1 MSDDP
6 REVPPDAHLLAALRH
21 APDCEAAPP
30 PGLSA
35 LILAQ
40 ARQAAA
46 TPPHVPWARRW
57 GQALQALDRWLP
69 RPALGGA
76 MATVALATVIGVMW
90 RGGPPVEHGEPS
102 LADATAPVVVPVAP
116 APAPA
121 PARAPVQ
128 QAPAVESRN
137 EAPAPQAPIAD
148 TRKAAPPVRSA
159 RRAEPA
165 PPAGSAPPARVATAK
180 APAAVPAQVAAG
192 PVAAAVPE
200 VPRSAELA
208 DVLASAQ
215 TAASGAFAPASA
227 PAPQPLAAL
236 LAALRDQPATVQVL
250 PGPRDGR
257 GVEARLARAPA
268 AAAADAARERF
279 VVSEHAARKAL
290 AAAAA
295 PDTSDG
301 HEWLAQVA
309 QAAEGRWQPVATP
322 ALAAGEPGHVIQ
334 VGGVPAGRLVLT
346 GSGVLWLP
354 REGSGPAW
362 QASLEAP
369 VLQALRA
376 QAPRR

>member
-76 MATVALATVIGVMW
+76 VATVALATVIGVMW
-90 RGGPPVEHGEPS
+90 RGGPPVERGEPS
-102 LADATAPVVVPVAP
+102 LADATVPVAVPAAPAQAP
-116 APAPA
+116 APAPL
-121 PARAPVQ
+121 Q
-128 QAPAVESRN
+128 QAPAGDSHN

-159 RRAEPA
+159 RPAQPA
-165 PPAGSAPPARVATAK
+165 PPAGSAPPARAAAK
-180 APAAVPAQVAAG
+180 APAAAPAQ
-192 PVAAAVPE
+192 VAAAVPE
-200 VPRSAELA
+200 AFRSAELA

-227 PAPQPLAAL
+227 PAPQPLAAV

-250 PGPRDGR
+250 AGPRNR
-257 GVEARLARAPA
+257 PRAEAPLASAE
-268 AAAADAARERF
+268 AARERP
-279 VVSEHAARKAL
+279 VAGEHLTRKAL
-290 AAAAA
+290 ASAAA
-295 PDTSDG
+295 DTSDG

-322 ALAAGEPGHVIQ
+322 VLAAGEPGHVIQ

-346 GSGVLWLP
+346 ASGVLWLP
-354 REGSGPAW
+354 SEASGPAW
-362 QASLEAP
+362 QASLDAP
-369 VLQALRA
+369 VLLALRA